1 MNKITKV
8 NFDYK
13 KRGVNWQNSTCFVDE
28 LSFMIKEISNVIV
41 NFYITYYSNL
51 YSLGVDYT
59 KAEEISI
66 NVDRKPLE
74 MPKIKHNLVLLTIDK
89 PKRSLLRYFIFCHVL
104 LLLFEIK
111 ITTIFNNIFLSFK
124 ETFFTG

>member
-59 KAEEISI
+59 KAEEIRI